1 MATLDA
7 EEQKLVFH
15 VAVIGGVSERFVELL
30 HLTNGELELGEVKGY
45 RPRLAFRVFSDDPWS
60 GDGKQGVALEE
71 FVPSLDAVVL
81 TDAFEEGKHYSSSAV
96 ERLAKALS
104 PMKLRIPS
112 GIFGGPALAEEW
124 QSLTG
129 AAPAHVADP
138 RGEDALSV
146 VKGLARQL
154 FRSTIRSTPP
164 PPPVG

>member
-15 VAVIGGVSERFVELL
+15 VAVIGGVSERFIELL
-30 HLTNGELELGEVKGY
+30 HLTNGELELAEVRGY

-60 GDGKQGVALEE
+60 GDGKQGAALEE
-71 FVPSLDAVVL
+71 LVPSLDALVL

-96 ERLAKALS
+96 ERLAKALA

-129 AAPAHVADP
+129 VAPAHVADP

-154 FRSTIRSTPP
+154 FRSNIRSTPP

>member
-7 EEQKLVFH
+7 DQQKLVFH
-15 VAVIGGVSERFVELL
+15 VAVLGGVSRRFVELL
-30 HLTNGELELGEVKGY
+30 NLVNGELELGEVKGY
-45 RPRLAFRVFSDDPWS
+45 RPRLSFRVFSDDPWA
-60 GDGKQGVALEE
+60 GDAKEGTELEE
-71 FVPSLDAVVL
+71 LVPSLDALVL
-81 TDAFEEGKHYSSSAV
+81 TDAYEEGKHYSSSAM

-104 PMKLRIPS
+104 PLKLRIPT
-112 GIFGGPALAEEW
+112 GVYGGPALAEEW

-146 VKGLARQL
+146 VKGLTRML
-154 FRSTIRSTPP
+154 FRSSIRSTPP